1 MKIYVGRSVRC
12 GAFLILTTKNKQ
24 VMEYVPYIGT
34 VRCGA
39 FWKGKDILCLLSGF
53 I

>member
-24 VMEYVPYIGT
+24 VMEYVPYIQ
-34 VRCGA
+34 
-39 FWKGKDILCLLSGF
+39 CLLRKIVCF
-53 I
+53 TF